1 MRLATIRSVSL
12 PGARAFQSSLVS
24 IFVMAAV
31 ILGLLAMHT
40 AGADHFDSPVAAVA
54 GTHESPRAASADAS
68 DLIAGPL
75 VASTA
80 AVVLIAASSVIDCDE
95 SCVQGAL
102 SCMVVIMSCV
112 MLVVRALTASLAKR
126 PALSRQLL
134 DAGAR
139 LNLTARHVSSR
150 FVNPDLTALSISRT

>member
-1 MRLATIRSVSL
+1 MRLATIRRVSL
-12 PGARAFQSSLVS
+12 PGERTFRSSLAS

-40 AGADHFDSPVAAVA
+40 AGAEHFDSPVAAVA
-54 GTHESPRAASADAS
+54 GTHESPGAASADAS

-75 VASTA
+75 VGSTA
-80 AVVLIAASSVIDCDE
+80 AVVVIAASSVVDCDE

-102 SCMVVIMSCV
+102 SCMVMIMSCV
-112 MLVVRALTASLAKR
+112 MLVVLALTASLARR
-126 PALSRQLL
+126 PAVYRQLL

-150 FVNPDLTALSISRT
+150 FLSPDLTALSISRT

>member
-54 GTHESPRAASADAS
+54 GTHESPGAASAGAS

-75 VASTA
+75 VASTT
-80 AVVLIAASSVIDCDE
+80 AVAVIAASSVVDGAE

-102 SCMVVIMSCV
+102 SCMVMIMSCV
-112 MLVVRALTASLAKR
+112 MLVVLALSVSLAKR
-126 PALSRQLL
+126 PAVYKQLL
-134 DAGAR
+134 NAGAR
-139 LNLTARHVSSR
+139 LNLTAQHLSSR
-150 FVNPDLTALSISRT
+150 FLSPDLTALSISRT